1 MPSLFNRGSA
11 PDPGSVGL
19 GAPHPTPSRCYAPVS
34 SFNPGAPAP
43 RQAPLRSGRHPTAH
57 NPRGGGHGAGAR
69 CAPRIVAGLCAI
81 VVAGA
86 SLGGQPTAGRLLVL
100 NKEEATL
107 AIVDPL
113 AGKVLGRVPT
123 GEGPHEL
130 VASADGNTAFASNY
144 GTGSAPGHTISMI
157 DIAAQKELRRIDVA
171 PLSRP
176 HGLALVD
183 RKLYFTAEANKRIAR
198 YDPATNNIEWQFET
212 AQNGTHM
219 VLLTKDGRTIFTSN
233 IGSDNVSVIEQGR
246 DGWTQTL
253 VAVGKG
259 PEGID
264 LSPDGRTVWSAHSR
278 DGGVSIIDVA
288 SKKVVQTI
296 NIGTKRSNRIKLTR
310 DGAFALVSDLDGGE
324 LVVIDTAARKEV
336 RRIAL
341 GRMPEGIL
349 VAPDGARAFVAV
361 NGDNQV
367 AVIDLKTW
375 QVTGRISTGTGPDGM
390 AWAQP

>member
-1 MPSLFNRGSA
+1 VL
-11 PDPGSVGL
+11 
-19 GAPHPTPSRCYAPVS
+19 
-34 SFNPGAPAP
+34 
-43 RQAPLRSGRHPTAH
+43 
-57 NPRGGGHGAGAR
+57 
-69 CAPRIVAGLCAI
+69 
-81 VVAGA
+81 AGA
-86 SLGGQPTAGRLLVL
+86 SLDAQPATGRLLVL

-107 AIVDPL
+107 AIVDPS
-113 AGKVLGRVPT
+113 AGKVLGKVPT

-130 VASADGNTAFASNY
+130 VASTDGKTAFASNY
-144 GTGSAPGHTISMI
+144 GTGSAPGHTISVI
-157 DIAAQKELRRIDVA
+157 DIAAQKELRRVDVA

-176 HGLALVD
+176 HGLSFVNG
-183 RKLYFTAEANKRIAR
+183 KLYFTAEANKRIAR

-212 AQNGTHM
+212 GQNGTHM
-219 VLLTKDGRTIFTSN
+219 VLPTKDARTIFTSN

-264 LSPDGRTVWSAHSR
+264 ISPDGRTVWSAHSR

-288 SKKVVQTI
+288 SKKVVQTM

-324 LVVIDTAARKEV
+324 LVVIDAAARREV

-349 VAPDGARAFVAV
+349 IAPDGARAFVAV
-361 NGDNQV
+361 NGDNYV
-367 AVIDLKTW
+367 AVIDLKSW

-390 AWAQP
+390 AWAPDR